1 MKFVKLFE
9 QSLDFSQLF
18 NEEYVSSAPLFIVSK
33 KETSNIGSIFI
44 DYKGNIS
51 DKSKEI
57 LYNPLFFYLIRL
69 LPEIDIHDI
78 SIYYYFEQ
86 VRDIDYSQLRKSKSE
101 SLLNFLNTDNKTKP
115 WWLRL
120 ISNSKVSSV
129 DLPIQHT
136 EEFQNSK
143 ERFIISINNAKFDY
157 SKM

>member
-9 QSLDFSQLF
+9 QSFDFSKLF
-18 NEEYVSSAPLFIVSK
+18 NEEYIASVPLFVVSK
-33 KETSNIGSIFI
+33 KETSKIGSIFI
-44 DYKGNIS
+44 DYRGNIS

-78 SIYYYFEQ
+78 TIYYYFEQ

-101 SLLNFLNTDNKTKP
+101 SLLNFLTTDNKTKP

-143 ERFIISINNAKFDY
+143 ERFIISINDAKFDY
-157 SKM
+157 KQL